1 MSRKTRT
8 PKWVSITRKLYTYIG
23 GSGMFAVISG
33 KYGISDSDML
43 FIVEL
48 YLMGQFAIQVICD
61 SYFLKEDSA
70 PAFKPE
76 KTDIKP

>member
-1 MSRKTRT
+1 MARKTKT
-8 PKWVSITRKLYTYIG
+8 PRALSVFRKLYTYIG
-23 GSGMFAVISG
+23 ASGLFTVISG
-33 KYGISDSDML
+33 KYGISDKDML